1 MSTSQVPKKV
11 VKELPKCLD
20 KDENSVKD
28 GLQCK
33 SKSKRRRTRRKN
45 KLATTNSNLSEQE
58 LQNLRKTAGICQVE
72 PQTTDCEVDDRL
84 KTPATE
90 SCTEI
95 ECNKL
100 PVISPSET
108 LTEEMDNKNGSAIKN
123 KNEIK
128 AKRQEKKQIKLAIK
142 LKYKSKKDENQVS
155 TEQGQQL
162 LQKTKDNSEKP
173 SEDLEIVAN
182 SEMKSLNKTSEKLD
196 GTTGNED
203 LEKAPTV
210 KHLPNKSNTTG
221 ELKKDAQ
228 RKPEITEAARKTE
241 KSREEIMAEREA
253 RKQAKL
259 NAKLKT
265 KSANNDKDTKPSE
278 VLPVNARNLEETLV
292 DRSLDEKAAG
302 KSKAELRAERRAK
315 QEAQRAAKEAEKRS
329 KLDQQTN
336 NQLPS
341 QIKKKTEIISENKV
355 QKEKIMPI
363 PIKTGH
369 QRVKL
374 FSHLKFEQKTSEAKL
389 VPNVHPEIVKLGMK
403 YSSRVVMGSNA
414 RCVALLNALKEVI
427 MDYITPSE
435 KEFSRGLESQ
445 LSYIMAYLNKCR
457 PSSVSMTNAV
467 RHIKSHLTQLPN
479 DIADVEARRKLCDV
493 IDTYIREQIDV
504 AGEAICNSVQEKIA
518 NGDNILIYGCS
529 SLLFRILVESHKAGK
544 QFTVVVVDSGPW
556 FEGREMLRRLVDHGI
571 KCSYVLISAL
581 SFIMRE
587 VTKILLG
594 AHALLANG
602 SVMSRTGSALVA
614 LVASSYNVP
623 VLVCC
628 ETYKFC
634 ERVQMD
640 AFVYNEL
647 GNDEDMDYSRAVEMK
662 ENDSTVAMLSV
673 LYDITPADLVTAV
686 VTELAI
692 LPCTS
697 VPVILRIRPSDVVT

>member
-1 MSTSQVPKKV
+1 
-11 VKELPKCLD
+11 
-20 KDENSVKD
+20 
-28 GLQCK
+28 
-33 SKSKRRRTRRKN
+33 
-45 KLATTNSNLSEQE
+45 
-58 LQNLRKTAGICQVE
+58 
-72 PQTTDCEVDDRL
+72 
-84 KTPATE
+84 
-90 SCTEI
+90 
-95 ECNKL
+95 
-100 PVISPSET
+100 
-108 LTEEMDNKNGSAIKN
+108 MDNKNGSAIKN